1 MASLQN
7 QQPPHEE
14 QQQSVPYTQAN
25 NLLTS
30 FTQFLTICI
39 HNILYY
45 RSIYPSQ
52 TFLTSRAYNLPVHQ
66 SRHPKVCSWIRDAVD
81 AVKAQLVLG
90 AVQRIAVVIYDG
102 QARVM
107 ERWMFDVANFPAWKG
122 FFKEARGGG
131 PRMIEEEDELA
142 EGAEGAA
149 AEGKVNWANVDEQLR
164 ATVRKLAFAAEKMSS
179 LPEGCTFTVAV
190 ELRDE
195 GEAPI
200 RHPQPWIP
208 SQSNLQTR
216 SRDNPTPGQDIGGAK
231 TTPLRTVEAGPLFFE
246 CWVEEGKAKE
256 QLSSQSSSE

>member
-1 MASLQN
+1 MASLQS
-7 QQPPHEE
+7 QQPHEE
-14 QQQSVPYTQAN
+14 QQSVPLTQAN

-45 RSIYPSQ
+45 RSIYPAQ

-81 AVKAQLVLG
+81 AVKGQLVLG
-90 AVQRIAVVIYDG
+90 VVERIAIVIYDG

-107 ERWMFDVANFPAWKG
+107 ERWMFDVANFPAWKC
-122 FFKEARGGG
+122 FKETRG
-131 PRMIEEEDELA
+131 PRIEEEDELV
-142 EGAEGAA
+142 EGVVNVESGV
-149 AEGKVNWANVDEQLR
+149 EGKVNWANVDEQLR
-164 ATVRKLAFAAEKMSS
+164 ATVRKLAYAAEKMTP
-179 LPEGCTFTVAV
+179 LPDGCTFTIAV

-200 RHPQPWIP
+200 GHPQPWIP

-216 SRDNPTPGQDIGGAK
+216 SRDNPAPGQDVGGAK
-231 TTPLRTVEAGPLFFE
+231 TTPLRAVEAGPLFFE

-256 QLSSQSSSE
+256 QLSSPSSSE